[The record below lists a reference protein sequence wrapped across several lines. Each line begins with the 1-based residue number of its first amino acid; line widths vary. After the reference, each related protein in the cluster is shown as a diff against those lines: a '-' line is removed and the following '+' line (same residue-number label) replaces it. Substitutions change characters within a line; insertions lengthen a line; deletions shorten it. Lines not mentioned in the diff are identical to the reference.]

1 MLTLVQ
7 AKKNETVKINIEEVN
22 KIDEESDESI
32 DLDDQ
37 FKK

>member
-1 MLTLVQ
+1 MLTLAQ

>member
-1 MLTLVQ
+1 MLTLAQ
-7 AKKNETVKINIEEVN
+7 AKKNETAKINIEEVN

>member
-22 KIDEESDESI
+22 KIDEESDESV
-32 DLDDQ
+32 DLEDQ
-37 FKK
+37 LKK